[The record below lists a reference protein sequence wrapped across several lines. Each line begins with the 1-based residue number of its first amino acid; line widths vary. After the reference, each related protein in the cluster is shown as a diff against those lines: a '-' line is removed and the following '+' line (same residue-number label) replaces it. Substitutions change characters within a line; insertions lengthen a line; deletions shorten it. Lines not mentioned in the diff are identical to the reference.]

1 MLRKHKIYSRP
12 KKRFD
17 KTRIL
22 EEAEIVKKY
31 GLKNKKEIWRAE
43 AKIKSIR
50 EKAKKLIGKSS
61 EEQEVLFNQL
71 RKIGINVNTIPD
83 VLGLSKEDILKRR
96 LQSVI
101 VYNHLSTTSKGARQ
115 LITHKKVL
123 VDNKVINSPSYI
135 VPVNLEKKISL
146 KPQKQKKVNVE
157 KSVEVENA

>member
-50 EKAKKLIGKSS
+50 EKAKKLISKGY

>member
-17 KTRIL
+17 KARIL

-101 VYNHLSTTSKGARQ
+101 VNNHLSTTSKGARQ

>member
-17 KTRIL
+17 KARIL

-101 VYNHLSTTSKGARQ
+101 VHNHLSTTSKGARQ

-135 VPVNLEKKISL
+135 VPVNLERKIL
-146 KPQKQKKVNVE
+146 KQK
-157 KSVEVENA
+157 